1 MLLSV
6 SLVSSPSQLFNV
18 SAGRVWGRGYSL
30 PSYNHVSLYCSSS
43 NFNYALGDGTLRLWD
58 STTPPHSTA
67 FTHCQA
73 GELLTCDWSKYDQN
87 HLFTA
92 GVDTNVR
99 LWDIRQLSAPVLVM
113 GGHMQAVRGLK
124 CDPFRGNIVVTC
136 SYDFTV
142 KIWDISRVQDSS
154 FPLLETISHH
164 SEFTYGLDLCSL
176 TPGKVS
182 SMDLKALCHDISAM
196 FSKLMSHVM

>member
-1 MLLSV
+1 MHSACNETCDL
-6 SLVSSPSQLFNV
+6 PSQT
-18 SAGRVWGRGYSL
+18 YIM
-30 PSYNHVSLYCSSS
+30 LYICT
-43 NFNYALGDGTLRLWD
+43 LGDGTFRLWD
-58 STTPPHSTA
+58 STTPPHSTT

-73 GELLTCDWSKYDQN
+73 GELLTCDWSKYDPN

-113 GGHMQAVRGLK
+113 GGHTQAVRRLK
-124 CDPFRGNIVVTC
+124 CDPFQGNIVATC

-142 KIWDISRVQDSS
+142 RIWDIGRVQSS
-154 FPLLETISHH
+154 TPPLLETVSHH
-164 SEFTYGLDLCSL
+164 SEFAFGLDLCSL

-182 SMDLKALCHDISAM
+182 SMELECISTLTIVGVKSSGNHANDCRSTPTCNM
-196 FSKLMSHVM
+196 L